1 MKLKIIF
8 LSLLG
13 FFYTVVVETP
23 LGGALL
29 VIWLLLLLVS
39 TQNIS
44 SVIQIRFDVI
54 CCPKPVFGCYC
65 EC

>member
-1 MKLKIIF
+1 MKLKIFF

-13 FFYTVVVETP
+13 FFYTSVVETP

-44 SVIQIRFDVI
+44 SVMQIRFGVI
-54 CCPKPVFGCYC
+54 CCPEPVFGCYC